1 MVGLS
6 MYLIL
11 NSIHE
16 ARNYYYTLMVHL
28 CEKLFYLRDVIQ
40 VIDYYEAKAKGGL
53 GVGLIYD
60 IWVGQRSHIG

>member
-1 MVGLS
+1 M
-6 MYLIL
+6 M
-11 NSIHE
+11 
-16 ARNYYYTLMVHL
+16 HL

-60 IWVGQRSHIG
+60 ICVGQKSHIG